1 MRQLTLPFLE
11 IAGKATN
18 SKMPS
23 WLNKKVIVSAVAAVL
38 VVVVIVVIA
47 VVATGTT
54 TPPPVPKLK
63 ITAKVTFTVSNAGK
77 IDIGIFG
84 DRFPVTAKNF
94 IALAKGKYE
103 GRTLSYQYIRS
114 TFDRV
119 IEDVDE
125 DYYVRGGKV
134 FTSSVFLVAS
144 LQPCTFILS
153 QHFQIFYV
161 GTLHRTFRAIE
172 MAGFF

>member
-1 MRQLTLPFLE
+1 MESVPD
-11 IAGKATN
+11 
-18 SKMPS
+18 
-23 WLNKKVIVSAVAAVL
+23 
-38 VVVVIVVIA
+38 
-47 VVATGTT
+47 
-54 TPPPVPKLK
+54 VPKLK
-63 ITAKVTFTVSNAGK
+63 ITAKVTFTVSDAGK
-77 IDIGIFG
+77 IAIGIFG